1 MKKLILSVFTLALS
15 YAFTTNQS
23 YAQLSE
29 GGTPYTFQNVAQPKS
44 AITTQNYQKPIISN
58 LLADDAVN
66 DALGKPYRVGLNIP
80 VNLTTQNSGTWE
92 TTPNG
97 GQLWR
102 LRIHMDDALAL
113 GLYYHNFFIPT
124 GGKVFIYNESENHVI
139 GAFTDAYNFNNQI
152 RATQMIEGSTTT
164 IEYYAP
170 MGTVGIPII
179 EIKEVVYFYR
189 GIEDF
194 IKPIVDEA
202 TGGNAPAN
210 LEKAASCQVDVACTP
225 ESTGWLDQIRSVVHY
240 TFSTGGGTAVCSGAM
255 VNNTSQDC
263 TPYILSAWHC
273 GERNAGQSIT
283 SWVWYWNYQKTT
295 CSPGAAN
302 GTNPSKGTQT
312 MTGGTVR
319 ASSGNGTLNNPPGT
333 NQLAG
338 SDFYLV
344 ELNSQPPT
352 SYNAY
357 YAGWD
362 RSNTAATSGKGIHH
376 PAGSAKKIST
386 YTSTLV
392 SQAYN
397 GGAPNAHWRVVW
409 AATAN
414 GHGVTEGGSSGSP
427 IFNQNNRIV
436 GQLSGGSSFCNTP
449 TSPDLYGKMFTN
461 WDLNGTANNARLRPW
476 LDPANTNVT
485 FIDGSYQPCTP
496 PSSPPTC
503 GITASA
509 TSITVG
515 NTVNFTDGSTG
526 LPTTWNWNF
535 DLGGLGGASP
545 ATSTSQNPGNVTFSN
560 TGTYQV
566 QLIASNA
573 NGACTTSVNITVSA
587 AVGCD
592 TLLNILDTN
601 SLTIYSFQAGSY
613 VTGTNQYGDKAKAE
627 RYSGYAP
634 YTHITGTDVFLAAV
648 VDGGNGSNV
657 TINVHSETAGLP
669 GAILGSV
676 TYSLAQIN
684 AVLTGGQGVVFFPFN
699 APINVGGNPFYVS
712 VDFSDLTGTDALA
725 VVSKFAT
732 VTTPTTTAY
741 EQWSDNSWHNIATA
755 LGQGEW
761 SLYISAHVTNIPVS
775 GSISS
780 TVSTGC
786 TGSPVNYTSTATNAT
801 GYSWALPGATPANAT
816 TANVT
821 ATYAAPGTY
830 SAYLIIDGAC
840 DGQII
845 DSTTI
850 TITSGFTVTNVPVQ
864 PTCAGNDGQITIT
877 ASGTGPFQYSIN
889 NGTTFQASNIFTGLA
904 PGTYPIVVTNSSGC
918 SGTSNAV
925 LTAPTGGPSLTSTT
939 TNPGCGLSNG
949 SITIAA
955 TGGTAPYQYS
965 INGGSNQPSAT
976 FSGLAV
982 GSYNLLVTDANGC
995 TGTGTATLANSGGP
1009 SASATA
1015 TNVTCFGGTTGTAT
1029 VVATGG
1035 TAPYTYLWS
1044 NGQTTATATGL
1055 AAGSYTV
1062 TVTDASSCQA
1072 TANATVTQ
1080 PTSGVTHTSSVTNAS
1095 CGNNNGSITV
1105 TATGGTAPLT
1115 YSLNGG
1121 TAQTSPNFTGLA
1133 AGSYTM
1139 QVTDA
1144 NGCTSTLTNHTVTG
1158 GTAMTATATSVNETC
1173 MSDNGSITVTA
1184 TGGTTP
1190 YQYSINGGATFQSGS
1205 NFPGLGAGSY
1215 NIVVNDANGC
1225 VANTTA
1231 GITNTGGFNLTI
1243 TGAQT
1248 ICLGNTATITAG
1260 GAGVGGTYSWDNG
1273 LGAGSTKNVTPT
1285 TTTTY
1290 TVIAQDAAGC
1300 TETGTTTV
1308 TVQTQPTV
1316 TVTPASPSVCSG
1328 SSVLLTASG
1337 ATSYVWNTGATTA
1350 AITVTPSSQTT
1361 YTVIGQNGSCSGTPV
1376 QVTVQVSTS
1385 PTVIAGSNVTSI
1397 PVGGTINFNNF
1408 GSVATTYS
1416 WNFGDGQTSTQGVV
1430 SHTYNVAGTYTV
1442 VLTGTIGGCTST
1454 STLTILVGVSSV
1466 DQVSLEEGISIFPN
1480 PSNGQFTMK
1489 IDMNDAQVIDVEL
1502 YNAIGQI
1509 VTTKSINHTNSSV
1522 VNFDV
1527 TNQANGFY
1535 FVKVKTKNGTVT
1547 KRVAVTK

>member
-1 MKKLILSVFTLALS
+1 
-15 YAFTTNQS
+15 
-23 YAQLSE
+23 
-29 GGTPYTFQNVAQPKS
+29 
-44 AITTQNYQKPIISN
+44 
-58 LLADDAVN
+58 
-66 DALGKPYRVGLNIP
+66 
-80 VNLTTQNSGTWE
+80 
-92 TTPNG
+92 
-97 GQLWR
+97 
-102 LRIHMDDALAL
+102 
-113 GLYYHNFFIPT
+113 
-124 GGKVFIYNESENHVI
+124 
-139 GAFTDAYNFNNQI
+139 
-152 RATQMIEGSTTT
+152 
-164 IEYYAP
+164 
-170 MGTVGIPII
+170 
-179 EIKEVVYFYR
+179 
-189 GIEDF
+189 
-194 IKPIVDEA
+194 
-202 TGGNAPAN
+202 
-210 LEKAASCQVDVACTP
+210 
-225 ESTGWLDQIRSVVHY
+225 
-240 TFSTGGGTAVCSGAM
+240 
-255 VNNTSQDC
+255 
-263 TPYILSAWHC
+263 
-273 GERNAGQSIT
+273 
-283 SWVWYWNYQKTT
+283 
-295 CSPGAAN
+295 
-302 GTNPSKGTQT
+302 
-312 MTGGTVR
+312 
-319 ASSGNGTLNNPPGT
+319 
-333 NQLAG
+333 
-338 SDFYLV
+338 
-344 ELNSQPPT
+344 
-352 SYNAY
+352 
-357 YAGWD
+357 
-362 RSNTAATSGKGIHH
+362 
-376 PAGSAKKIST
+376 
-386 YTSTLV
+386 
-392 SQAYN
+392 
-397 GGAPNAHWRVVW
+397 
-409 AATAN
+409 
-414 GHGVTEGGSSGSP
+414 
-427 IFNQNNRIV
+427 
-436 GQLSGGSSFCNTP
+436 
-449 TSPDLYGKMFTN
+449 
-461 WDLNGTANNARLRPW
+461 
-476 LDPANTNVT
+476 
-485 FIDGSYQPCTP
+485 
-496 PSSPPTC
+496 
-503 GITASA
+503 
-509 TSITVG
+509 
-515 NTVNFTDGSTG
+515 
-526 LPTTWNWNF
+526 
-535 DLGGLGGASP
+535 
-545 ATSTSQNPGNVTFSN
+545 
-560 TGTYQV
+560 
-566 QLIASNA
+566 
-573 NGACTTSVNITVSA
+573 
-587 AVGCD
+587 
-592 TLLNILDTN
+592 
-601 SLTIYSFQAGSY
+601 
-613 VTGTNQYGDKAKAE
+613 VTGA
-627 RYSGYAP
+627 
-634 YTHITGTDVFLAAV
+634 
-648 VDGGNGSNV
+648 
-657 TINVHSETAGLP
+657 
-669 GAILGSV
+669 
-676 TYSLAQIN
+676 
-684 AVLTGGQGVVFFPFN
+684 
-699 APINVGGNPFYVS
+699 
-712 VDFSDLTGTDALA
+712 
-725 VVSKFAT
+725 
-732 VTTPTTTAY
+732 
-741 EQWSDNSWHNIATA
+741 
-755 LGQGEW
+755 
-761 SLYISAHVTNIPVS
+761 
-775 GSISS
+775 
-780 TVSTGC
+780 
-786 TGSPVNYTSTATNAT
+786 
-801 GYSWALPGATPANAT
+801 
-816 TANVT
+816 
-821 ATYAAPGTY
+821 
-830 SAYLIIDGAC
+830 
-840 DGQII
+840 
-845 DSTTI
+845 
-850 TITSGFTVTNVPVQ
+850 
-864 PTCAGNDGQITIT
+864 
-877 ASGTGPFQYSIN
+877 
-889 NGTTFQASNIFTGLA
+889 
-904 PGTYPIVVTNSSGC
+904 SGC

-925 LTAPTGGPSLTSTT
+925 LAAPTGGPSLTSTT
-939 TNPGCGLSNG
+939 TNPGCGASNG
-949 SITIAA
+949 SITITAS
-955 TGGTAPYQYS
+955 GGTAPYQYS
-965 INGGSNQPSAT
+965 INGGANQPSAT

-982 GSYNLLVTDANGC
+982 GSYTLLVTDANGC
-995 TGTGTATLANSGGP
+995 TGTGNATLTNSGGP

-1158 GTAMTATATSVNETC
+1158 GTAMSATATSVNETC

-1527 TNQANGFY
+1527 SNQANGFY